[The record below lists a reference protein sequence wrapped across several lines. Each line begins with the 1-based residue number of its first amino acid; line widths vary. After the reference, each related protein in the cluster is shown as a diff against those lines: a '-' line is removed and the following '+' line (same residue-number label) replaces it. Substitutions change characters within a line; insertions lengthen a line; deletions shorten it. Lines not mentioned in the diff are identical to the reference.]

1 MMKKDS
7 EILGLPVLCVDSG
20 IELGRVEKLVIDK
33 KTFKLAA
40 LGVVTDKWYDD
51 VKLVDFTDVIG
62 VGEDLITIEST
73 EKGKTYKEY
82 PNFNTL
88 LDNAVDFID
97 SEIITKNGMVL
108 GEVVSFTVSENG
120 NITEFE
126 YINEQE
132 EIVVMTA
139 DRLYSMGRSI
149 TVVNE

>member
-1 MMKKDS
+1 MKKDS

-20 IELGRVEKLVIDK
+20 IELGRVEKLIIDK

-62 VGEDLITIEST
+62 VGEDLITIESA

-88 LDNAVDFID
+88 LDNAVEFID
-97 SEIITKNGMVL
+97 SEVITKSGMVV
-108 GEVVSFTVSENG
+108 GEVVSFTVAENG

-132 EIVVMTA
+132 EILVMAA
-139 DRLYSMGRSI
+139 DRLYSMGKSI